1 MKAHP
6 AHHERQKGVDGRA
19 SGWQPTGFRSEQI
32 MAKKAQ
38 GRVACIQTYSF
49 DIDVILL
56 QTYPEYT
63 PQDQI
68 NALAAYQVL
77 MQNALMTQGD
87 TYELPSGRYADAAK
101 YLAGQLRIDERA
113 CERALRFLAAIGYI
127 LKKRDCL
134 TFPHMDQNGKL
145 YAKSTVRSR
154 RSRYKKQQE
163 AAVSTHE
170 AQVPAASQPPKSGE
184 SKPTA
189 ARRTPETSSA
199 GNAAAAGAG
208 QRSLKKDTGS
218 VARRPE
224 QPGNVPA
231 RKAEK
236 PAAAQKHVPG
246 SGPNRSDLDAI
257 MRPREKP
264 AASRSYGTGRMSAE
278 TAAGRSSSAP
288 SSGRVAAPRQP
299 AQRSAPP
306 RGASSRSSLTPSAQS
321 ADGQQSAEPRHELP
335 RFQQRTRPRLPL
347 IPGVPIENRDRTSGQ
362 RDTAP
367 GQSSERTK
375 KGPTRDRK

>member
-1 MKAHP
+1 
-6 AHHERQKGVDGRA
+6 
-19 SGWQPTGFRSEQI
+19 

-49 DIDVILL
+49 DIDAILL
-56 QTYPEYT
+56 QSHPEYT

-77 MQNALMTQGD
+77 MQNTLMTQGD

-101 YLAGQLRIDERA
+101 YLAAQLRIDERA
-113 CERALRFLAAIGYI
+113 CERAIRFLAAIGYI

-134 TFPHMDQNGKL
+134 TFPHMDQNGRL

-170 AQVPAASQPPKSGE
+170 AQVPAALHPPKSGE
-184 SKPTA
+184 SKP
-189 ARRTPETSSA
+189 
-199 GNAAAAGAG
+199 
-208 QRSLKKDTGS
+208 
-218 VARRPE
+218 
-224 QPGNVPA
+224 
-231 RKAEK
+231 
-236 PAAAQKHVPG
+236 AAAQKHAPG

-264 AASRSYGTGRMSAE
+264 AASRSYATGRMGSG
-278 TAAGRSSSAP
+278 TAARQVSSAP
-288 SSGRVAAPRQP
+288 SSGRTAAPRQP
-299 AQRSAPP
+299 ARQSAPS
-306 RGASSRSSLTPSAQS
+306 RNASGRSSQAPPAQS

>member
-1 MKAHP
+1 MVDSKQQIVRWRHKSTSCASRTT
-6 AHHERQKGVDGRA
+6 ER
-19 SGWQPTGFRSEQI
+19 SGQETFRLAAADFCSEQI

-49 DIDVILL
+49 DIDAILL
-56 QTYPEYT
+56 QSHPEYT

-87 TYELPSGRYADAAK
+87 TYKLPSGRYADAAK
-101 YLAGQLRIDERA
+101 YLAAQLRTDERA
-113 CERALRFLAAIGYI
+113 CERAIRFLASIGYL
-127 LKKRDCL
+127 LKKQDCL
-134 TFPHMDQNGKL
+134 TFPHMDQNGRL

-170 AQVPAASQPPKSGE
+170 AQVPAAPHPPKSGE
-184 SKPTA
+184 SKPA
-189 ARRTPETSSA
+189 AVRRTSETSSD
-199 GNAAAAGAG
+199 GKAAAAGAG
-208 QRSLKKDTGS
+208 QRSPIKDPGQTARTPKQPANMTTKGS
-218 VARRPE
+218 
-224 QPGNVPA
+224 
-231 RKAEK
+231 EK
-236 PAAAQKHVPG
+236 PAAAQKHAPE
-246 SGPNRSDLDAI
+246 SGPKRSDLDVI

-264 AASRSYGTGRMSAE
+264 AASRSYGTGR
-278 TAAGRSSSAP
+278 AAATG
-288 SSGRVAAPRQP
+288 QP
-299 AQRSAPP
+299 AQRSAPS
-306 RGASSRSSLTPSAQS
+306 RNASGRPSQAPPARP

-335 RFQQRTRPRLPL
+335 RFQQRTRSRLPL